1 LCDIAINH
9 PFERQSKFQDNPR
22 QTALKIM
29 VKQYSD
35 RPKTLE
41 IIRDRFAND
50 PDEKVRN
57 FAQKQLAKLEK
68 L

>member
-9 PFERQSKFQDNPR
+9 PFERQSKFQANPR

-41 IIRDRFAND
+41 ILRDRFAND
-50 PDEKVRN
+50 PDKKLRK
-57 FAQKQLAKLEK
+57 FAQQQLAKLE
-68 L
+68 